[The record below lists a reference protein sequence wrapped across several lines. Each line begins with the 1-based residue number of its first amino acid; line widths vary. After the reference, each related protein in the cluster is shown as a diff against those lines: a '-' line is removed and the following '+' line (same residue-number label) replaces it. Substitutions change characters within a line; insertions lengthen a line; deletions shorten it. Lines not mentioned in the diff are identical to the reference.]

1 MKKKNSEIDSSDIV
15 FLCRHRFS
23 CGVWTFRT
31 SLYLYSYRPLK
42 DVSGPFKSLFGSTI
56 FYSPVLHVHTLCT

>member
-15 FLCRHRFS
+15 PLCRHRFS
-23 CGVWTFRT
+23 CGVWT

-56 FYSPVLHVHTLCT
+56 FNSPVLHVHTLCT